1 MNTPQ
6 DRQDWILNELSING
20 RTSYNECFTK
30 YLQAFTNL
38 SRQTFSKDWKIATQ
52 RHRELSEI
60 KERAITEAMVGEAVK
75 AAQNGLKSK
84 YERMASLEAH
94 IERME
99 GELADGEVM
108 ETKFDGK
115 SGRPLQYTRKM
126 TVSEATQIR
135 RTIAVYHVEL
145 SKMQGDYAAEKIDI
159 DGDFGTVVVLP
170 ANGRNE

>member
-6 DRQDWILNELSING
+6 FRQDWIYEQLETDGGLTYG
-20 RTSYNECFTK
+20 DCFTR
-30 YLQAFTNL
+30 YALNFTKTK
-38 SRQTFSKDWKIATQ
+38 RTFNTDWNIAQQ
-52 RHRELSEI
+52 RHKELQQA

-94 IERME
+94 IKEME
-99 GELADGEVM
+99 AELADGEVV

-115 SGRPLQYTRKM
+115 AGKPLQYTRKM
-126 TVSEATQIR
+126 TVNEATQIR

>member
-6 DRQDWILNELSING
+6 SRQDWILNELSING

-75 AAQNGLKSK
+75 K
-84 YERMASLEAH
+84 EA
-94 IERME
+94 R
-99 GELADGEVM
+99 
-108 ETKFDGK
+108 
-115 SGRPLQYTRKM
+115 
-126 TVSEATQIR
+126 
-135 RTIAVYHVEL
+135 
-145 SKMQGDYAAEKIDI
+145 
-159 DGDFGTVVVLP
+159 
-170 ANGRNE
+170 

>member
-1 MNTPQ
+1 MNNPQ
-6 DRQDWILNELSING
+6 NRQQWIYEQLETDGGLTFS
-20 RTSYNECFTK
+20 ECFSR
-30 YLQAFTNL
+30 YLVKFSKTE
-38 SRQTFSKDWKIATQ
+38 QTFSKDWNKAQQ
-52 RHRELSEI
+52 RYRELQQA

-99 GELADGEVM
+99 GELADGDVV
-108 ETKFDGK
+108 ETKFDSK
-115 SGRPLQYTRKM
+115 SGKPLQYTRKM